1 MKLKRY
7 AARIVSAPIGR
18 TKMLLASLG
27 LLAAA
32 TPALA
37 APVDHHIAP
46 LTQADGVTALQHPSA
61 LLLNY
66 YLTFPQGATI
76 AAPEGLTSDMLTR
89 DLVMGLLMATF
100 VAMVLGASFLWR
112 ESMSSLR
119 KDEERRNRDAAGLF

>member
-1 MKLKRY
+1 MELKRY

-37 APVDHHIAP
+37 APAGNYVAP
-46 LTQADGVTALQHPSA
+46 LAQADGVTALQHPSA

-66 YLTFPQGATI
+66 YLMFPQGATI
-76 AAPEGLTSDMLTR
+76 AAPESLASGMLTR
-89 DLVMGLLMATF
+89 DLVMAGLMATF
-100 VAMVLGASFLWR
+100 IAMVVGASFLWR
-112 ESMSSLR
+112 ESISSFAS
-119 KDEERRNRDAAGLF
+119 DEERRNRESSGLL